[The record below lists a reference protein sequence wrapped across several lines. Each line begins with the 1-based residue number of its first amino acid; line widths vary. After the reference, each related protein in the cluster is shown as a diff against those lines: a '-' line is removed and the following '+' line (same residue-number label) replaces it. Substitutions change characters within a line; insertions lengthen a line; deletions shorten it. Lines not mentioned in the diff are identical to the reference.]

1 MSDIRITTENPTE
14 EAATDLI
21 KALSAELKALY
32 PNSHGGDGA
41 GAFKP
46 QDVMIPRA
54 TFVVAWQDDQPVG
67 CGALRPMD
75 EAEIAEVKRM
85 FVRPEARGKGIS
97 RAILTALENQA
108 REFGYT
114 ILRLETGLHQKEAMG
129 LYASSGYALIPCYG
143 IYVNEPLSRC
153 YEKSLL

>member
-1 MSDIRITTENPTE
+1 MADIRITQENPTE
-14 EAATDLI
+14 AVAIDLI

-46 QDVMIPRA
+46 QDVLVPRA
-54 TFVVAWQDDQPVG
+54 TFVVAWYGDKAVG

-75 EAEIAEVKRM
+75 EADMGEVKRM
-85 FVRPEARGKGIS
+85 FVRPEVRGKGIS
-97 RAILTALENQA
+97 RVILAALENQA
-108 REFGYT
+108 REFGYKA
-114 ILRLETGLHQKEAMG
+114 LRLETGIRNPEAMS
-129 LYASSGYALIPCYG
+129 LYASSGYQLIPCYG

-153 YEKSLL
+153 YEKSL